1 MLETVGRVR
10 GRRAMTGLNIYGE
23 WLFLGGIAVMGIA
36 IAAGILS
43 LVIFRI
49 TGRRLKKK
57 LEKEYGNSL
66 A

>member
-1 MLETVGRVR
+1 MLETVRRVR

-36 IAAGILS
+36 AAAGILC

-49 TGRRLKKK
+49 TGCRLKKK
-57 LEKEYGNSL
+57 LEKEYGNPL
-66 A
+66 V

>member
-1 MLETVGRVR
+1 
-10 GRRAMTGLNIYGE
+10 MTGLNIYGE